1 MRFYIAPILIK
12 AKIVSRVFILIKK
25 LNKISLTKQL
35 KKLSKRGPTKQLK
48 KPPNKAASMIF
59 NLFYHSPTLKP
70 ASDNTLVIFVS
81 SSTSTL
87 KITLSSP
94 ITLALVTTILK
105 ILMF

>member
-1 MRFYIAPILIK
+1 MRFYMAPILIK
-12 AKIVSRVFILIKK
+12 TKIVSHEIKLIKM
-25 LNKISLTKQL
+25 
-35 KKLSKRGPTKQLK
+35 LSKTSPTKQLK

-70 ASDNTLVIFVS
+70 ASDNTLVMFVS

-105 ILMF
+105 MLMC